1 MDDPDIEAM
10 RKLVAKA
17 VEKCSD
23 IEFLDFIYQLV
34 TKSNR
39 QQN

>member
-23 IEFLDFIYQLV
+23 IDLLDLIYQLV
-34 TKSNR
+34 IRSNK
-39 QQN
+39 QS